1 MFCIVRTAYCRPSAP
16 IRNLTFL
23 ARSFTVTSKLM
34 LLGNICILSLCKQR
48 LDLVFER
55 NRWITESIYCNKFQ
69 IISVAKLQTLQ
80 SWMYLS
86 WTSTAEGHNSGRGSG
101 FQAYILKLMLLNLYM
116 CQQLWFNRVTAQLAL
131 NKHSTMLPCLTLLID
146 MTLGFLA
153 CQGDS
158 TNAIWAYLG
167 VSAMLR
173 LTPCLQFVS
182 TGHLEYKIRPLSNRQ
197 TFIFYCDFLKT
208 ILKKWIV
215 QTVNSNTCLSPSVFV
230 GSFWDSSCFCHWR
243 IMRWV
248 STYA

>member
-1 MFCIVRTAYCRPSAP
+1 MICDCYVKQTQTEEEKKFILWGSVVVWLQYVLHSQDCILQTLQSETLLFSHALLQSPANWCCWAISASYLSVSSVWTWSLKETDELL
-16 IRNLTFL
+16 R
-23 ARSFTVTSKLM
+23 AFTVTSSR
-34 LLGNICILSLCKQR
+34 LS
-48 LDLVFER
+48 V
-55 NRWITESIYCNKFQ
+55 
-69 IISVAKLQTLQ
+69 LQNFRHIQ

-116 CQQLWFNRVTAQLAL
+116 CQQLWFNRVTTQLAL

-208 ILKKWIV
+208 IKK
-215 QTVNSNTCLSPSVFV
+215 N
-230 GSFWDSSCFCHWR
+230 
-243 IMRWV
+243 
-248 STYA
+248 

>member
-1 MFCIVRTAYCRPSAP
+1 MFCIVRTASCRPSNQKPYFSRTLCYSHQQTDVAGQYLQA
-16 IRNLTFL
+16 I
-23 ARSFTVTSKLM
+23 
-34 LLGNICILSLCKQR
+34 SLCKQR

-55 NRWITESIYCNKFQ
+55 NRWITESIYCSRL
-69 IISVAKLQTLQ
+69 SVLQNFRHIQ

-116 CQQLWFNRVTAQLAL
+116 CQQLWFNRVTTQLAL

-208 ILKKWIV
+208 IKK
-215 QTVNSNTCLSPSVFV
+215 N
-230 GSFWDSSCFCHWR
+230 
-243 IMRWV
+243 
-248 STYA
+248 